1 MEKLIAALLSLMIS
15 TLTIPDHYKPDLV
28 VDGHPL
34 RLTFEDEFNG
44 QELDSTKWVRADEM
58 KRQDKENYWSD
69 SMTRLNGKGQ
79 LVLSARTDRDTGN
92 ILTGAVWTKG
102 LFEQSYGYF
111 EICTTL
117 NTVPGYWTAF
127 WLITDNV
134 MSEENGGRD
143 GTEIDV
149 YESAYH
155 DEGLVQHTLHWDGY
169 TEKHRSEGSHAPLV
183 YDKEYHTFGVLWTPE
198 EYVFY
203 VDGNE
208 TWRTDAA
215 AAGGT
220 CEVPLYMII
229 SAETGSWTYSQ
240 LDKNSLRDRIMIEY
254 VRAYSLMEQQ

>member
-1 MEKLIAALLSLMIS
+1 MEKIIAAVLSIL
-15 TLTIPDHYKPDLV
+15 TLPVSVPAQQKSDLV

-44 QELDSTKWVRADEM
+44 QELDSTKWTRADEM

-69 SMTRLNGKGQ
+69 TMSKLNGNGQ
-79 LVLSARTDRDTGN
+79 LVISAKTERGTND

-102 LFEQSYGYF
+102 LFEQTYGYF
-111 EICTTL
+111 EISTTL

-127 WLITDNV
+127 WLLTDNV

-155 DEGLVQHTLHWDGY
+155 DESLIQHTLHWDGY
-169 TEKHRSEGSHAPLV
+169 ADKHGSEGTQVPLV
-183 YDKEYHTFGVLWTPE
+183 YDEAYHTFGVLWTPE
-198 EYVFY
+198 EYVFF
-203 VDGNE
+203 VDGAE

-240 LDKNSLRDRIMIEY
+240 LDKNNLRDKILIDY
-254 VRAYSLMEQQ
+254 VKVYALMDNP